1 MRVLGYWAMAAV
13 SAGAVWPAEVLTD
26 FRPSAVETAYGTA
39 SEVDFSTE
47 AAEVE
52 AGSLAQHLSR
62 AMKDFRF
69 GEPVWVIRYKTEIQH
84 VRVRDKR
91 ENYLCHTFFADQRVV
106 QREEDEF
113 RGIYSDAFT
122 PEVILPDGF
131 GILLSA
137 GENLHWMPMFN
148 NRGEEPVR
156 VAMKVAMTV
165 IRAKDLKK
173 PLRPLYANL
182 RSVQVPHLFF
192 VPPGRDER
200 ESTFQLPFEG
210 RIHFMGTHV
219 HPYGISVELYNV
231 SRKELVWKGMRK
243 GDPAGSP
250 MTVYSS
256 VEGYPIRAGETFRVR
271 SVYENP
277 TGSQIDA
284 MAGIFL
290 LYSRK

>member
-1 MRVLGYWAMAAV
+1 MNRLVMLAALSV
-13 SAGAVWPAEVLTD
+13 GAAIAADVLTN
-26 FRPSAVETAYGTA
+26 FRPSAVRTEYGIA

-47 AAEVE
+47 PAEVE
-52 AGSLAQHLSR
+52 AGALAQHLAR

-69 GEPVWVIRYKTEIQH
+69 GEPVWVIRYRTEIQH
-84 VRVRDKR
+84 VRVKDVR
-91 ENYLCHTFFADQRVV
+91 ENYLCHTFFADQRVA
-106 QREEDEF
+106 QREDDEF

-131 GILLSA
+131 GILLSPE
-137 GENLHWMPMFN
+137 ENLHWMPMFN

-165 IRAKDLKK
+165 IRAKDLQK

-200 ESTFQLPFEG
+200 EVTFQLPFDA

-219 HPYGISVELYNV
+219 HPYGVSVELYNV
-231 SRKELVWKGMRK
+231 SRKEPVWKGTRK
-243 GDPAGSP
+243 GDAVSSP
-250 MTVYSS
+250 MHVYSS
-256 VEGYPIRAGETFRVR
+256 AEGYAVRAGEALRIR

-277 TGSQIDA
+277 TPDKIDA
-284 MAGIFL
+284 MAGLFI
-290 LYSRK
+290 LYSRN